1 MMPFQWTTQAMQ
13 GAIRTGIAVAELQ
26 TVMMLR
32 TMALFGLWMPGATP
46 RNPAP
51 AAQPATPARKPARRP
66 RPAT

>member
-32 TMALFGLWMPGATP
+32 TMALFSLWVPGATP
-46 RNPAP
+46 RKTAP
-51 AAQPATPARKPARRP
+51 VAPPATPARKPARRS
-66 RPAT
+66 RAAT